1 MEMHMKSDKDQEH
14 HLKKVMSQCC
24 LCVLLLVSQVFYMV
38 GGGCSFANQGLAASR
53 LNDLDAAKFA
63 AKMAIAHQGMDVE
76 TLKERQK
83 RNAEEEPYIPTFVT
97 GEADNQEEASELDEK
112 NVESE
117 IWELSERS
125 NKNNPKQDLGK
136 IDDTLKSIEIS
147 GCPHAQ
153 AANARIEL

>member
-1 MEMHMKSDKDQEH
+1 M
-14 HLKKVMSQCC
+14 L
-24 LCVLLLVSQVFYMV
+24 
-38 GGGCSFANQGLAASR
+38 SFT
-53 LNDLDAAKFA
+53 FT
-63 AKMAIAHQGMDVE
+63 HF
-76 TLKERQK
+76 

-97 GEADNQEEASELDEK
+97 GEADNQEEASELDKK